1 MNKNPYAGAANDIG
15 NESVSSGYKAP
26 SVFNPEE
33 ILRRKRE
40 SDMVFRN
47 IKRYNQKTTSQTIN
61 SQCETNVSRLKRQ
74 STDEEG
80 VKTFKKQIIKSIN

>member
-47 IKRYNQKTTSQTIN
+47 IKRYNQKTTS
-61 SQCETNVSRLKRQ
+61 
-74 STDEEG
+74 
-80 VKTFKKQIIKSIN
+80 